1 MNFVSEMIHTEIFN
15 IVLHNVGFC
24 LSGVG
29 MNHGWANGGNSIL
42 SEFGSLHLEWM
53 YLSKIT
59 GNPVYAEKVE
69 FKDFNGQLF

>member
-1 MNFVSEMIHTEIFN
+1 MNFVSEMIHTEIFH
-15 IVLHNVGFC
+15 IVLHNVCFC